1 MTNIAPTLQN
11 DHTVLE
17 TFIYLNLSVMRH
29 ISLHSSLNA
38 CHHKRFSIIHF
49 RRHADKNTDCAII
62 KNNSNFSAFYGR
74 EMNDLSL
81 IQAHNLRSISVLTF

>member
-1 MTNIAPTLQN
+1 MDAEIQHFGEGRYSRKEMANVAPTLEN

-38 CHHKRFSIIHF
+38 CHHERFIIH
-49 RRHADKNTDCAII
+49 C
-62 KNNSNFSAFYGR
+62 
-74 EMNDLSL
+74 
-81 IQAHNLRSISVLTF
+81 